1 MSMLR
6 FTRRLALS
14 GFAALALTAC
24 GGSGADTP
32 ATPTSA
38 PTSGKLAVQDIIV
51 GDENAPLTL
60 VEYASWTCGACFDF
74 HTRIM
79 PTIKADYIDTG
90 KVKLVFR
97 EFPTPPNNVSV
108 AGFVVA
114 RCSGED
120 QYYTTIEELFD
131 RQSAFL
137 TLARNGGQ
145 VSEALK
151 QVAAN
156 NGIEGDEGY
165 QACMA
170 DQNNRDAIKASIAA
184 ARVDGVTATPT
195 FFLNGE
201 LMEQNA
207 RLSAVTFAAE
217 LDKALE
223 AAGVAE

>member
-1 MSMLR
+1 M
-6 FTRRLALS
+6 ALS
-14 GFAALALTAC
+14 GFAALALAAC
-24 GGSGADTP
+24 GGSGTDTP
-32 ATPTSA
+32 ARPTSA
-38 PTSGKLAVQDIIV
+38 PTSDKLSVQDIVV
-51 GDENAPLTL
+51 GDPDAPLTL

-74 HTRIM
+74 HSRIM

-97 EFPTPPNNVSV
+97 EFPTPPNNVAV

-120 QYYTTIEELFD
+120 QYYATVEELFD

-145 VSEALK
+145 VAEALK

-156 NGIEGDEGY
+156 NGVDGEEGY
-165 QACMA
+165 DACMK

-207 RLSAVTFAAE
+207 RLSAVTFAAA
-217 LDKALE
+217 LDEALE
-223 AAGVAE
+223 TAGVAE